1 MFPLSKA
8 CCAKTNSNFLFY
20 FYFLTGVPIPSLVWY
35 KDSVPLSKLQ
45 NPRYKVLL
53 SGGLRIQ
60 ALHPQDAGI
69 FQCFASNKGG
79 EIQTYTYLDVTS
91 E

>member
-1 MFPLSKA
+1 MFQLSEVHSA
-8 CCAKTNSNFLFY
+8 HANNNILLG
-20 FYFLTGVPIPSLVWY
+20 FLTGVPIPSLVWY

-53 SGGLRIQ
+53 SGGLRIH
-60 ALHPQDAGI
+60 ALRPQDAGI
-69 FQCFASNKGG
+69 FQCFASNKAG

>member
-1 MFPLSKA
+1 MLQLSKA
-8 CCAKTNSNFLFY
+8 RCADTNSDVLLGFFI
-20 FYFLTGVPIPSLVWY
+20 GVPIPSLVWY

-45 NPRYKVLL
+45 NPRYEVLL
-53 SGGLRIQ
+53 SGGLRIH
-60 ALHPQDAGI
+60 ALRPQDAGI
-69 FQCFASNKGG
+69 FQCFASNKAG